1 MLAIWKLFQLYV
13 LSEKIIVYK
22 RTVDGKMRVRGND
35 RSNQLTTWMVC

>member
-22 RTVDGKMRVRGND
+22 PTVDGKMRVRGND
-35 RSNQLTTWMVC
+35 RRNQLTTRMVC